1 MIASMTGFGQ
11 GTATRDEATARVEL
25 RSVNK
30 RHIDISI
37 RADALPADLE
47 ARIESRLKD
56 AFERGRLTVSITVDA
71 PQQEAL
77 DIEVDTQ
84 AALAY
89 RDLLDRL
96 RTAAQIQEP
105 VRLDHLLAF
114 EDEVFSAAEATEPEL
129 SEPTEDAVL
138 GALDAA
144 VDALRSMRQQ
154 EGAALRTDLLER
166 IDAIE
171 THLDAVVER
180 APTRVEERQ
189 ARLQERLTE
198 LVDSDRIDPDRLE
211 TELAIVADKLDVT
224 EECVRLRSHLDMFR
238 EACNDDEPTGRRLKF
253 ITQEIHREVNT
264 IGAKANDETISRHGV
279 QMKEEVEKIREQI
292 RNVE

>member
-1 MIASMTGFGQ
+1 MIESMTGFGQ
-11 GTATRDEATARVEL
+11 ATATRGDATAQVEI

-30 RHIDISI
+30 RHIDVSI
-37 RADALPADLE
+37 RADALPAETE
-47 ARIESRLKD
+47 ARVESRIKD
-56 AFERGRLTVSITVDA
+56 AFERGRFTVSVSLDAAQGETLDVD
-71 PQQEAL
+71 
-77 DIEVDTQ
+77 VDTQ

-114 EDEVFSAAEATEPEL
+114 EDAVFTSAQPDLSDDTEA
-129 SEPTEDAVL
+129 
-138 GALDAA
+138 ALLAA
-144 VDALRSMRQQ
+144 VDHAIDAVRTMRQQ
-154 EGAALRTDLLER
+154 EGNALQTDLLER

-189 ARLQERLTE
+189 ARLRERLTE

-211 TELAIVADKLDVT
+211 TEIAIVADKLDVT

-238 EACNDDEPTGRRLKF
+238 EACTDDDPTGRRLKF

-264 IGAKANDETISRHGV
+264 IGAKANDETISRRGV

-292 RNVE
+292 SNVE